1 MTAFDNIKTN
11 NWPATSNDF
20 EDFLVLKMPL
30 NDTDSLTESLPVF
43 AGSQE
48 LFPKRTLTNIQV
60 NTKRAG
66 ASIDG
71 AATITGSAW
80 SANDTFQ
87 YAFRE
92 GYDTYGD
99 PQASQS
105 AAFAS
110 NDGTYKIVFAD
121 GGYSVSQNIVLKFYI
136 NGGNIKVNEGEADEQ
151 EWDTTDGSA
160 FQTWTI
166 DASSVSQLKNVQLTN
181 SGNTGPYWS
190 GIYVDGVQLV
200 NAPGGQ
206 KKHYEN
212 NAYFDSNAYLQLAA
226 ADSVFNLGT
235 DDFCIEYYFKADNL
249 SSAYRLFQ
257 LGLEINWTEN
267 IEMQMNT
274 DGTIDYDIYPGGSVA
289 TDNYGFTGTQTFTAG
304 TWNHVAF
311 TRQGSTFR
319 GFLNGVADGSATY
332 AGIIS
337 SPTLANNR
345 PSFGCRTNGS
355 ATVISG
361 PRLVGSI
368 QDFRLYR
375 GVAKY
380 TANFTP
386 PSAILG

>member
-11 NWPATSNDF
+11 NWPVTSNDF

-30 NDTDSLTESLPVF
+30 NDLDSLTETLPVVV
-43 AGSQE
+43 GSQE
-48 LFPKRTLTNIQV
+48 LFPKRTLTNGQV
-60 NTKRAG
+60 RPKGAG
-66 ASIDG
+66 VPITDT
-71 AATITGSAW
+71 ATITGSAW

-87 YAFRE
+87 YAFRD

-99 PQASQS
+99 PQTSQS

-110 NDGTYKIVFAD
+110 NGGTYKIVFAD

-136 NGGNIKVNEGEADEQ
+136 NGGNLKVNEGETDEQ
-151 EWDTTDGSA
+151 EWTTTDGHS

-166 DASSVSQLKNVQLTN
+166 TASSVSQLKNIQLTN
-181 SGNTGPYWS
+181 DTNMGPYLS
-190 GIYVDGVQLV
+190 GVYVDGVQLV
-200 NAPGGQ
+200 NPGL
-206 KKHYEN
+206 KKHYDN

-226 ADSVFNLGT
+226 ADSAFGLGV

-249 SSAYRLFQ
+249 SSAYKLFQ
-257 LGLEINWTEN
+257 LGTEINWTEN
-267 IEMQMNT
+267 IEMRMT
-274 DGTIDYDIYPGGSVA
+274 TSGTINYDIYPGGSVA

-332 AGIIS
+332 AGTIS
-337 SPTLANNR
+337 SPTLAHQR

-355 ATVISG
+355 VTTIQG

-375 GVAKY
+375 GTAKY
-380 TANFTP
+380 TSNFTP
-386 PSAILG
+386 PGAILD